1 MKKLEGI
8 FVVMLSPFKNG
19 LVDED
24 AVRHMVDHFIDRGAH
39 GLVILG
45 SNGEFPYLSDK
56 EKHTLIDT
64 TVSQAN
70 GRVPVIAGTTCMGTD
85 ETIALT
91 KYARDAGA
99 DAAMIA
105 LPIYYQLS
113 FEDVKRHYQ
122 RVADEAGLP
131 IVYYNIPDAT
141 GLKLSPAEIAELAE
155 IEQIVGVKETIPD
168 IDEMAE
174 LVRLMEGKP
183 FSVLSGTVL
192 NLSAVMDSGVCGA
205 IGVLPNLIPKQ
216 SVEFYNALRD
226 KDEDRKNE
234 LMSLLFKFMPL
245 MTASTTPHAMLKE
258 ALRQQGHPIEP
269 TVKDPLP
276 PLTDEQK
283 ELVSQVLA
291 DAGQVS

>member
-1 MKKLEGI
+1 
-8 FVVMLSPFKNG
+8 MLSPFKNG

-24 AVRHMVDHFIDRGAH
+24 AVRHMVDHFIDQGAH
-39 GLVILG
+39 GLVVLG
-45 SNGEFPYLSDK
+45 SNGEFPLLSDE
-56 EKHTLIDT
+56 EKHKLIDIA
-64 TVSQAN
+64 VGQAN
-70 GRVPVIAGTTCMGTD
+70 GRVPVIAGTGYMGTD
-85 ETIALT
+85 QTVAMT

-141 GLKLSPAEIAELAE
+141 GLKLSPAQIAELAE
-155 IEQIVGVKETIPD
+155 IEQVIGVKETIPD
-168 IDEMAE
+168 VDEMIE
-174 LVRLMEGKP
+174 LVNLMEGKP

-192 NLSAVMDSGVCGA
+192 NLAAIVDSGICGA
-205 IGVLPNLIPKQ
+205 IGVLPNLATKQ
-216 SVEFYNALRD
+216 SVAFYNALKD
-226 KDEDRKNE
+226 KDEDKKNE
-234 LMSLLFKFMPL
+234 MMSYLFKFMPV
-245 MTASTTPHAMLKE
+245 MTSSTTPHAMLKE
-258 ALRQQGHPIEP
+258 GLRQQGIPIEP

-283 ELVSQVLA
+283 ELVSKVLA
-291 DAGQVS
+291 DAELIS

>member
-24 AVRHMVDHFIDRGAH
+24 AVRHMVDHFVDQGAH
-39 GLVILG
+39 GLVVLG
-45 SNGEFPYLSDK
+45 SNGEFPLLSDE
-56 EKHTLIDT
+56 EKHKLIDIA
-64 TVSQAN
+64 VGQAN
-70 GRVPVIAGTTCMGTD
+70 GRVPVIAGTGYMGTD
-85 ETIALT
+85 QTVAMT

-105 LPIYYQLS
+105 LPIYYQLD
-113 FEDVKRHYQ
+113 FENVKRHYQ

-168 IDEMAE
+168 VDEMIE
-174 LVRLMEGKP
+174 LVNLMEGKP

-192 NLSAVMDSGVCGA
+192 NLAAIVDSGICGA
-205 IGVLPNLIPKQ
+205 IGVLPNLVPKQ

-226 KDEDRKNE
+226 GDEERKNE

-245 MTASTTPHAMLKE
+245 MTASATPHAMLKE

-276 PLTDEQK
+276 PLTDEQRG
-283 ELVSQVLA
+283 LVSQVLA
-291 DAGQVS
+291 DAELIS